1 MVTKPERVGLVER
14 HPDPFPVRATAAGA
28 AIVDGRRA
36 ERMARKRRPAKGPR
50 GPWFSGPGSSGHGS
64 SSRVR
69 DVLPGPGQDAPAVAW
84 ENAR

>member
-36 ERMARKRRPAKGPR
+36 ERMALKRRPAKGPR
-50 GPWFSGPGSSGHGS
+50 GPWFSGSEAEAQIG
-64 SSRVR
+64 R
-69 DVLPGPGQDAPAVAW
+69 DLRHVHLGLLQAA
-84 ENAR
+84 